1 MTGETVD
8 DRPRQMMAAALAV
21 AAGLVLLIVF
31 AAGCSEHPAGGEAQP
46 PASRVAGAPG
56 PPDRVALIRDQHLPN
71 VELTTQEGRKVRF
84 YDDLVKGKV
93 VAINFMFATCRKA
106 CPAATQ
112 NLAEVQDALGE
123 RMGRDVTLLSISLDP
138 ERDTPEVLR
147 GYAQAHGA
155 KPGWYFLTG
164 KRDDIELLRRKL
176 GAYELDPVLDADKT
190 QHAGIVIA
198 HPHIDDG
205 RQYTVT
211 VHGQDI
217 TWDIRN
223 TEVTR
228 VVSTVSAHTEV
239 RAILIAQQREM
250 AQQHDGTVMVGRD
263 IGAVVLPDADLKI
276 YLTASLQERARRRY
290 SELVERLG
298 EHNPTLPKM
307 EEVLADIQRRDE
319 IDHDNMRPA
328 EDAIVIVTDNLSVPQ
343 VLEVICSYLEEP
355 V

>member
-1 MTGETVD
+1 MQ
-8 DRPRQMMAAALAV
+8 RPRHIAIDGPAGSGKSTVGEQLAQRLGYLYIDTGAMYRAVAWLALQEGVDITDGPALA
-21 AAGLVLLIVF
+21 
-31 AAGCSEHPAGGEAQP
+31 
-46 PASRVAGAPG
+46 
-56 PPDRVALIRDQHLPN
+56 
-71 VELTTQEGRKVRF
+71 K
-84 YDDLVKGKV
+84 
-93 VAINFMFATCRKA
+93 
-106 CPAATQ
+106 
-112 NLAEVQDALGE
+112 LA
-123 RMGRDVTLLSISLDP
+123 
-138 ERDTPEVLR
+138 
-147 GYAQAHGA
+147 
-155 KPGWYFLTG
+155 
-164 KRDDIELLRRKL
+164 
-176 GAYELDPVLDADKT
+176 
-190 QHAGIVIA
+190 QHAGIVIS

-211 VHGQDI
+211 VHGHDV

-223 TEVTR
+223 AAVTG
-228 VVSTVSAHTEV
+228 VVSPVSAHPEV

-250 AQQHDGTVMVGRD
+250 AKQVGGIVMVGRD

-276 YLTASLQERARRRY
+276 YLTASLLERARRRH

-298 EHNPTLPKM
+298 EHNPTLPTM

>member
-1 MTGETVD
+1 MQ
-8 DRPRQMMAAALAV
+8 RPRHIAIDGPAGSGKSTIGEQLAQRLGYLYIDTGAMYRAIAWLALQEGVNAADGPALA
-21 AAGLVLLIVF
+21 
-31 AAGCSEHPAGGEAQP
+31 
-46 PASRVAGAPG
+46 R
-56 PPDRVALIRDQHLPN
+56 
-71 VELTTQEGRKVRF
+71 
-84 YDDLVKGKV
+84 
-93 VAINFMFATCRKA
+93 
-106 CPAATQ
+106 
-112 NLAEVQDALGE
+112 LA
-123 RMGRDVTLLSISLDP
+123 
-138 ERDTPEVLR
+138 
-147 GYAQAHGA
+147 
-155 KPGWYFLTG
+155 
-164 KRDDIELLRRKL
+164 
-176 GAYELDPVLDADKT
+176 
-190 QHAGIVIA
+190 QHAGINIA

-211 VHGQDI
+211 VHGHDV

-263 IGAVVLPDADLKI
+263 IGAVVLPGADLKI

-290 SELVERLG
+290 SELVEHLG
-298 EHNPTLPKM
+298 EHNKTLPKM

-328 EDAIVIVTDNLSVPQ
+328 DDAIVIVTDNLSVPQ